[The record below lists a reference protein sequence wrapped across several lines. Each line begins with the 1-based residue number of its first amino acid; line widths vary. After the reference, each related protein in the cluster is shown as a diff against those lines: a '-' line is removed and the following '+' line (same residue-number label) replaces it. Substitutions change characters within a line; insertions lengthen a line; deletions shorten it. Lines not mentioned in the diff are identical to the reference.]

1 MQKSMPKITRSDVDF
16 KKAQDASTKKRPH
29 VWNYT
34 AQELAAINAERGR
47 LFDALKEKEYRDWLA
62 NKEKEQEEIIP
73 IVANSTIVTSTP
85 ELSKAKKWQLEQ
97 IQKEEERR
105 KREAAAAAEA
115 AAADAADAAM
125 VEYYEGMDF
134 HGGSGSGEQFNLTP
148 KSMENY
154 LIELVTKSKNS
165 KNDKVGKVM
174 KEFKE
179 GKLHS
184 GKNGPVVTDEDQ
196 AMAIALSEA
205 GKSKKDNTK
214 SIVEELAESKFNSEL
229 EDEDKDGEG
238 VYTIIELVNT
248 NTKSLK
254 DACWEGYE
262 AVGMKTKNGK
272 QVPNCVPKKKKKK

>member
-1 MQKSMPKITRSDVDF
+1 MPKITRSDVDF